1 MEDWAIRL
9 YQRLAGKEI
18 LVSVIL
24 GDGDI
29 EVADDAFVLLKLKM
43 SPLAIVDE
51 LLQGLLQIV
60 EYAFFRTRNLGMVD
74 GNLSLQLLCRNRRT
88 AAQEATS

>member
-74 GNLSLQLLCRNRRT
+74 GNLSLQLLC
-88 AAQEATS
+88 